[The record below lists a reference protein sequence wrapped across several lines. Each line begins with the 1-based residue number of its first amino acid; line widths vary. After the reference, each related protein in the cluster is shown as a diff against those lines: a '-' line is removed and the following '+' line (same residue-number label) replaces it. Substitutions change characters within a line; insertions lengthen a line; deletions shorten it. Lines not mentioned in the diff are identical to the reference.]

1 MAASFAHQ
9 DLRGRSFEES
19 ALEGADFEGADLR
32 GANFKGARLRGAH
45 LAGAR
50 TGRRTT
56 AVILLAVVAI
66 VLGGVAGYLGSWTGE
81 AIRHMLTNTSR
92 PGIQV
97 VALILSAEVLLFV
110 VGTLWRGEVFAVR
123 YVAAPTI
130 TLFVV
135 AGLFAVVTRLGGL
148 RELRVALVFAAFVV
162 LLVLVI
168 ALGAFARALAA
179 EGAKLVVLGVML
191 ATVFG
196 VRHATGTVVA
206 IMVAVT
212 ATVLSERARK
222 GDARALVASR
232 VAENVMAVG
241 GTSFRGADLEG
252 ANFRGACLR
261 NTDVRGAK
269 LEGVCWDDAVEID
282 HCRFD
287 ASPLAPPRVP
297 RKRRVSVRKEKD
309 DGHEAKLERRHAR
322 T

>member
-9 DLRGRSFEES
+9 DLRGRSFAES
-19 ALEGADFEGADLR
+19 ALEGANFEGADLR
-32 GANFKGARLRGAH
+32 GANFKGASLRGAR

-50 TGRRTT
+50 TGRRPH
-56 AVILLAVVAI
+56 AVILLAVAAI

-81 AIRHMLTNTSR
+81 EIHHMLLNASK

-123 YVAAPTI
+123 YVALPTI
-130 TLFVV
+130 TLFVA
-135 AGLFAVVTRLGGL
+135 AGLFAVVTGVGDL
-148 RELRVALVFAAFVV
+148 RSLRVALVFAAFVA
-162 LLVLVI
+162 LLVMVI
-168 ALGAFARALAA
+168 ALGAFARELAA
-179 EGAKLVVLGVML
+179 EGAKLVVLGVIL

-206 IMVAVT
+206 VMIAVT
-212 ATVLSERARK
+212 ATVLSHRARK
-222 GDARALVASR
+222 RDPRAVVSGR
-232 VAENVMAVG
+232 VAENLMAVG

-252 ANFRGACLR
+252 ANFRGARLR

-269 LEGVCWDDAVEID
+269 LDGVCWDDAVEID

-287 ASPLAPPRVP
+287 TGPLVPPRVP
-297 RKRRVSVRKEKD
+297 WKRRDDSPKEKH
-309 DGHEAKLERRHAR
+309 DGQEAKLERRHAR